1 MPLDT
6 RCAGTIVTL
15 YIKVPKGT
23 TREDGRQRLL
33 QHYSTTNVIIFDHVS
48 NHAYVRRILSDHI
61 GSLSCATLT
70 NGTKHGRD
78 VSTHMLVP
86 CVCRYYDYSIG
97 RSATTAHLQLVHKA
111 RITKLPNHGR
121 AAAGMTEMTNPR
133 NGIKVKM
140 Y

>member
-1 MPLDT
+1 
-6 RCAGTIVTL
+6 
-15 YIKVPKGT
+15 
-23 TREDGRQRLL
+23 
-33 QHYSTTNVIIFDHVS
+33 
-48 NHAYVRRILSDHI
+48 
-61 GSLSCATLT
+61 
-70 NGTKHGRD
+70 
-78 VSTHMLVP
+78 MLVP